1 MLWGTDSALVACPV
15 AQRNEQEAAPDGMA
29 RCSAPA
35 SLPTAQS
42 HMRTAARLLDRGL
55 ELLPT
60 GLRPHYTIRLRQ
72 ADNAELGEL
81 LAALGPPV
89 ANLQYAKS
97 TIWREEGP

>member
-1 MLWGTDSALVACPV
+1 MIH
-15 AQRNEQEAAPDGMA
+15 M
-29 RCSAPA
+29 
-35 SLPTAQS
+35 PTA
-42 HMRTAARLLDRGL
+42 AGLLDRSF

-97 TIWREEGP
+97 TIWREEGRNVPRRYHR